1 MTTSR
6 TGSEGQRI
14 AVIEDDPQLRRFLK
28 TGLEAHGFQVFAAE
42 TGREGLAMLTAT
54 PADVLLLDLMLPDAD
69 GADLVREIR
78 AWSKLPIIVLSSK
91 SAAQD
96 KIDLLDLGAN
106 DYLAKP
112 FDMGELL
119 ARIRAALRQVIV
131 ASGGDPVF
139 RSGPLALDLVR
150 HEVTLNGEPV
160 RLSPREFTLLGF
172 MARHADKVITHQMI
186 LKEVWGAAH
195 LNDTHYLRVF
205 MGRLRQKL
213 EVDPARPKLLLTV
226 SGVGY
231 RLCQLDS

>member
-1 MTTSR
+1 MI
-6 TGSEGQRI
+6 EGQRI

-78 AWSKLPIIVLSSK
+78 GWSKLPIIVLSSK

-131 ASGGDPVF
+131 ASGSDPLF
-139 RSGPLALDLVR
+139 RSGPLTLDLVR

-160 RLSPREFTLLGF
+160 RLSPREFALLGF

-186 LKEVWGAAH
+186 LKEVWGLAH

-231 RLCQLDS
+231 RLCRLDS

>member
-1 MTTSR
+1 MTDNR
-6 TGSEGQRI
+6 RI

-28 TGLEAHGFQVFAAE
+28 TGLEAHGFDVSAAE
-42 TGREGLAMLTAT
+42 TGREGLAMLVAQ
-54 PADVLLLDLMLPDAD
+54 PPDVLLIDLMLPDTD

-78 AWSKLPIIVLSSK
+78 SWSQMPVIVLSSK
-91 SAAQD
+91 NSAQD

-119 ARIRAALRQVIV
+119 ARIRAALRQAIV
-131 ASGGDPVF
+131 VKGSEPVF
-139 RSGPLALDLVR
+139 KSGPLLIDLVR

-160 RLSPREFTLLGF
+160 RLSPREFALLCF
-172 MARHADKVITHQMI
+172 LAQHADKVITHQMI

-213 EVDPARPKLLLTV
+213 ETDPARPKLLVTV

-231 RLCQLDS
+231 RLCRLES

>member
-1 MTTSR
+1 MTEDR
-6 TGSEGQRI
+6 RI

-28 TGLEAHGFQVFAAE
+28 TGLEAHGFQVSAAE
-42 TGREGLAMLTAT
+42 TGREGLAMLTAA

-91 SAAQD
+91 SSAQD

-131 ASGGDPVF
+131 ATGGDPVF

-172 MARHADKVITHQMI
+172 LARHADKVITHQMI

>member
-1 MTTSR
+1 MI
-6 TGSEGQRI
+6 EGQRI

-119 ARIRAALRQVIV
+119 ARIRAALRQIIV
-131 ASGGDPVF
+131 ASGSDPLF
-139 RSGPLALDLVR
+139 RSGPLTLDLVR
-150 HEVTLNGEPV
+150 HEVALNGEPV
-160 RLSPREFTLLGF
+160 RLSPREFALLAF

-186 LKEVWGAAH
+186 LKEVWGLAH

-213 EVDPARPKLLLTV
+213 EADPARPKLLLTV

-231 RLCQLDS
+231 RLCRLDS

>member
-1 MTTSR
+1 MTDPR
-6 TGSEGQRI
+6 RI

-28 TGLEAHGFQVFAAE
+28 TGLEAHGFEVTAVE
-42 TGREGLAMLTAT
+42 TGREGLAMLVAQ

-78 AWSKLPIIVLSSK
+78 GWSQVPIIVLSSK

-119 ARIRAALRQVIV
+119 ARIRAALRQGIV
-131 ASGGDPVF
+131 AKGSDPVF
-139 RSGPLALDLVR
+139 KSGALRIDLVR
-150 HEVTLNGEPV
+150 HVVTVDGKTIH
-160 RLSPREFTLLGF
+160 LSPREFALLRY
-172 MARHADKVITHQMI
+172 MAQHADKVITHQMI

-205 MGRLRQKL
+205 VGRLRQKL
-213 EVDPARPKLLLTV
+213 EADPARPRLLVTV

-231 RLCQLDS
+231 RLCRIDD

>member
-1 MTTSR
+1 MTDQR
-6 TGSEGQRI
+6 RI

-28 TGLEAHGFQVFAAE
+28 TGLEAHGFQVQAAE
-42 TGREGLAMLTAT
+42 TGREGLAMLVAQ
-54 PADVLLLDLMLPDAD
+54 PPDVLLLDLMLPDAD
-69 GADLVREIR
+69 GADLLREIR
-78 AWSKLPIIVLSSK
+78 AWSQVPVIVLSSK
-91 SAAQD
+91 SSAQD

-119 ARIRAALRQVIV
+119 ARIRAALRQSIV
-131 ASGGDPVF
+131 VKGSDPLF
-139 RSGPLALDLVR
+139 RSGPLTLDLVR
-150 HEVTLNGEPV
+150 HEVMLNNEPV
-160 RLSPREFTLLGF
+160 RLSPREFTLLAF
-172 MARHADKVITHQMI
+172 LAQHADKVITHQMI

-213 EVDPARPKLLLTV
+213 EADPARPKLLVTV

-231 RLCQLDS
+231 RLCRIE